1 LARPGEGGSV
11 ALVSAQGDMPAWARR
26 GLPGPSHAALN
37 PLAGTWRVQKSLYIA
52 VGTRDRPAESSD
64 LVARRDWVA
73 GGRYLHD
80 VTEGTVA
87 GGPYWRLGL
96 LGYSTMDERYEWI
109 TVDAT
114 NANMMIYLGAPRT
127 AEQTPISMA
136 GVFTDQGVL
145 GEETVGKPVGMRTV
159 IRIESEDRHVME
171 LYLTPPGADEL
182 LADRSVYT
190 RLAE

>member
-1 LARPGEGGSV
+1 
-11 ALVSAQGDMPAWARR
+11 
-26 GLPGPSHAALN
+26 
-37 PLAGTWRVQKSLYIA
+37 
-52 VGTRDRPAESSD
+52 
-64 LVARRDWVA
+64 
-73 GGRYLHD
+73 
-80 VTEGTVA
+80 
-87 GGPYWRLGL
+87 
-96 LGYSTMDERYEWI
+96 MDERYEWI